1 MINRK
6 GISQWSKSQMLPSAP
21 AIGTV
26 RPRSVIRRLVFFLPL
41 VGYWLLAVA
50 VAFYPRPFWDLLRG
64 LAAASLPAEAAT
76 CPSGNLSDVV
86 TQVWDGSTIK
96 VGSVP
101 IQLQG
106 LAAPKAV
113 EPGGERA
120 AVAMEKL
127 VLGREVRCELKR
139 EQRQGRCVG
148 VCYLN
153 GKDIAMTIVRQGLA
167 RDCPRFSGRRYAQAE
182 YQASVDGAT
191 IQQTYRLPVYC
202 NRL

>member
-1 MINRK
+1 
-6 GISQWSKSQMLPSAP
+6 
-21 AIGTV
+21 
-26 RPRSVIRRLVFFLPL
+26 VFFLPL

-50 VAFYPRPFWDLLRG
+50 IAFYPRPCWVLLPG
-64 LAAASLPAEAAT
+64 SAAASPPAEAAT
-76 CPSGNLSDVV
+76 CPSGNLSAVV

-106 LAAPKAV
+106 LAAPKPFEA
-113 EPGGERA
+113 GGERA

-127 VLGREVRCELKR
+127 VLGREVRCEIER
-139 EQRQGRCVG
+139 ERRQGRCVG
-148 VCYLN
+148 VCYLD
-153 GKDIAMTIVRQGLA
+153 GQDIAMTMVHQGLA
-167 RDCPRFSGRRYAQAE
+167 RDCPRRSGRRYAHAE
-182 YQASVDGAT
+182 YQAFVDGAT